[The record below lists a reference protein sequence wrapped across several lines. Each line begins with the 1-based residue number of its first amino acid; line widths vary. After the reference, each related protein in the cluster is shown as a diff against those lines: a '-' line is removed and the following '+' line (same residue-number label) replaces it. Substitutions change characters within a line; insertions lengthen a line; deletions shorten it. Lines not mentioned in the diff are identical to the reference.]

1 MSYHFAE
8 FVLDGERFELRR
20 GGDVVRLQPRAMQ
33 LLQLLVSSEGRLLT
47 KQDIF
52 DEVWDGRIVSDSAL
66 SSQVKVLRKVL
77 GDTEQPFR
85 IIGTV
90 YGKGFRLLA
99 EVSRRE
105 PARSAL
111 GETMP
116 AENEP
121 GAVGK
126 RPSIAVLPF
135 RRLGEAGPWS
145 ALSEALPDE
154 IITALSRLRLLHVIA
169 RGSSFQFPSATSSL
183 AAVRRALSVDYCL
196 SGSIEIDGENLFVTA
211 ELADTRDE
219 GVVWAERFDGKI
231 GAIHDMRADIVAA
244 VMSEVELRIPH
255 NEAQRAR
262 LLVPDQL
269 TAWQAYHVG
278 MSHIF
283 MRDIKRQN
291 AAERFFEH
299 AIAIDPKFARAHA
312 GLSHVYWW
320 LNVQHLFRN
329 SDGMRAKMIDTA
341 KRAIDC
347 DPFDPAANL
356 AMARSTSF
364 EPSQDESLLWLERT
378 VDICPNY
385 AWGHSQIAAKRSM
398 TGPVDMALEHAR
410 IALSL
415 SPRDPLRHSTY
426 AALATSNIN
435 LGQFEEAARWG
446 RKVMELP
453 HTDIV
458 AMTSALCANYLAGH
472 KDVSRKIAER
482 IEAVHPGFTT
492 ERFVSAHPMMRKE
505 AAARLKDIFAANGIP

>member
-66 SSQVKVLRKVL
+66 SSQIKAIRKAL

-85 IIGTV
+85 VIGTV

-99 EVSRRE
+99 DVSRKE
-105 PARSAL
+105 PARLAL
-111 GETMP
+111 GEPMR
-116 AENEP
+116 AESEP
-121 GAVGK
+121 GSIGK

-135 RRLGEAGPWS
+135 RRLGEDNPWS

-169 RGSSFQFPSATSSL
+169 RGSSFQFPSATTSL
-183 AAVRRALSVDYCL
+183 ATVRRALSVDYCL
-196 SGSIEIDGENLFVTA
+196 SGTIEVDGEKLFVTA
-211 ELADTRDE
+211 ELADTRSE
-219 GVVWAERFDGKI
+219 GVVWAERFEGKI
-231 GAIHDMRADIVAA
+231 AAIHEIRADIVSA

-262 LLVPDQL
+262 LIVPDQL

-283 MRDIKRQN
+283 MRDNQRQK

-312 GLSHVYWW
+312 GLSQVYWW
-320 LNVQHLFRN
+320 LNIQHLFRN
-329 SDGMRAKMIDTA
+329 SDGMRERMIDTA

-364 EPSQDESLLWLERT
+364 EQTQDESLLWLDRT

-398 TGPVDMALEHAR
+398 TGPIDMSVKHAQ

-415 SPRDPLRHSTY
+415 SPRDPLRHTTY
-426 AALATSNIN
+426 AALATSNAS
-435 LGQFEEAARWG
+435 LGNFDEAAKWG

-458 AMTSALCANYLAGH
+458 AMVGALCANYLAGH
-472 KDVSRKIAER
+472 EDVSRTIAER
-482 IEAVHPGFTT
+482 IEIVHPGFTT

-505 AAARLKDIFAANGIP
+505 AAARLKDIFSANGIA